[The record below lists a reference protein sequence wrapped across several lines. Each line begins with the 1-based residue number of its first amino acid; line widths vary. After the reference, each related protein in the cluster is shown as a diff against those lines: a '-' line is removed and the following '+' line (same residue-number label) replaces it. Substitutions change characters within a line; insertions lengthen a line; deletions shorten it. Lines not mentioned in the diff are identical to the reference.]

1 MQRFFLTIGV
11 SLLVLL
17 AQTTLVPHLAIGTI
31 IPDLLLIWIVYLGI
45 SRGHVP
51 AMTAGFFLGLLMD
64 TLAGDDGML
73 GLSSLT
79 KTVAGFLAG
88 YTFNENK
95 ILQILSGYQFLL
107 ILAAASLV
115 HDLLYFLIFLQGA
128 DLAWN
133 EAIVR
138 YGLPTTLYT
147 LAAALLPLFVFARRH
162 RTP

>member
-1 MQRFFLTIGV
+1 MQRFFFTIGV

-17 AQTTLVPHLAIGTI
+17 AQTTVVPHLAIDTI
-31 IPDLLLIWIVYLGI
+31 VPDLLLIWIVYLGI
-45 SRGHVP
+45 SRGHVS

-64 TLAGDDGML
+64 ILAGDDGML

-79 KTVAGFLAG
+79 KTAAGFLAG

-95 ILQILSGYQFLL
+95 VVQILSGYQFLL

-133 EAIVR
+133 EALVR

-147 LAAALLPLFVFARRH
+147 LAAALIPLFVFARRY
-162 RTP
+162 RT